1 MGSRILRIEGNT
13 MMDLKFCALIVL
25 LFSCVNGSRS
35 RFDVRCDSTAV
46 CIDQLYYPYDVSGIK
61 PICQNHQ
68 CVCSPEA
75 PRSSLTADQTGNVTA
90 TKRRMP
96 VATSTV
102 TVTLS
107 LYVACH
113 RTDTRL
119 VSVNPGSGK
128 MRTAWAVEPAVSNL
142 RCSGSHWRCCW

>member
-1 MGSRILRIEGNT
+1 

-68 CVCSPEA
+68 CVCSAGSTEEFFDC
-75 PRSSLTADQTGNVTA
+75 RSNGKCHCYKKTDARCYQHSNCDPQSLC
-90 TKRRMP
+90 RMSSYGHKTCQCKSGERENEDRMGCG
-96 VATSTV
+96 AC
-102 TVTLS
+102 S
-107 LYVACH
+107 LKSPLLWLPLAML
-113 RTDTRL
+113 L
-119 VSVNPGSGK
+119 VKSWWK
-128 MRTAWAVEPAVSNL
+128 
-142 RCSGSHWRCCW
+142 